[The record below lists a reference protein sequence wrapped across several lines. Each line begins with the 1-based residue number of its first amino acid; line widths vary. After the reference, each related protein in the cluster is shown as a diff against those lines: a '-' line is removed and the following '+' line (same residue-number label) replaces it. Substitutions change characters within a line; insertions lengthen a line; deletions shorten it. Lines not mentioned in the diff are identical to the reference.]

1 MNEVTTATFRF
12 WTLANVFTF
21 ARFALAPVCAAF
33 FLTDTY
39 WGLWVGGWAGGLAMF
54 TDFCDGYFARRQK
67 QVSDLGKIFD
77 PLADAVFFIIVWTA
91 LALVGAYPIWFV
103 LPFVVREFLQHVY
116 IRPMAMAR
124 GVVLGANFWGKL
136 KTLVQTLVL
145 IALCWLEFF
154 VHYWPWIAVWVKPL
168 NMVLIGVTGLVSVLS
183 IIPYFEAL
191 RRAQNG
197 VN

>member
-1 MNEVTTATFRF
+1 MSEPAPSF
-12 WTLANVFTF
+12 WNLANIFTF
-21 ARFALAPVCAAF
+21 ARFALAPFCAAF

-77 PLADAVFFIIVWTA
+77 PLADAVFFVIVWTA
-91 LALVGAYPIWFV
+91 LALVDAYPIWFV
-103 LPFVVREFLQHVY
+103 LPFIAREFVQHVY
-116 IRPMAMAR
+116 IRPTAMAR
-124 GVVLGANFWGKL
+124 GVVLGANIWGKL

-154 VHYWPWIAVWVKPL
+154 IHYWPWIASWVRPL
-168 NMVLIGVTGLVSVLS
+168 NMALIGVTGLVSVLS
-183 IIPYFEAL
+183 IIPYFGAL
-191 RRAQNG
+191 RKAG
-197 VN
+197 KPVN